1 MFPEGERNDAG
12 PFAAA
17 CTTTVVGAGA
27 GAGATVT
34 VTGAGADTGAGASA
48 GVAVTVTVGAD
59 TGDAAGMAV
68 GAGVEPADEQPAN
81 ATAVRATNQRFLFMR
96 EGSRDGLG
104 GFLARRDERPARCRR

>member
-34 VTGAGADTGAGASA
+34 VTGAGAGAGACA
-48 GVAVTVTVGAD
+48 GVAVTVTVGTD
-59 TGDAAGMAV
+59 TGDAAGLAD
-68 GAGVEPADEQPAN
+68 GAWVEPADEQPARANAAN
-81 ATAVRATNQRFLFMR
+81 AT
-96 EGSRDGLG
+96 SHS
-104 GFLARRDERPARCRR
+104 